1 MRLILSALLMMF
13 IAAPAL
19 AQTSNSMP
27 STILNPVETEY
38 VCMVNDTVFDNPQIP
53 VEVDGKTY
61 YGCCMGCVS
70 TLQNDTAI
78 RHAIDPVSN
87 NQVDKATATIGAAPD
102 RTVKYFEN
110 LENLNSY
117 NTQQ

>member
-1 MRLILSALLMMF
+1 MKLILSALLMVF
-13 IAAPAL
+13 IATPAL

-27 STILNPVETEY
+27 STMLRLVETEY

-53 VEVDGKTY
+53 VEVNGKTY

-70 TLQNDTAI
+70 TLQNDKAI
-78 RHAIDPVSN
+78 RYAVDPVSN
-87 NQVDKATATIGAAPD
+87 NQVDKATATIGAATD

-117 NTQQ
+117 NTQ

>member
-1 MRLILSALLMMF
+1 MRLILSALLMIF
-13 IAAPAL
+13 IAAPASS
-19 AQTSNSMP
+19 QTSKSMP
-27 STILNPVETEY
+27 STMLNPVETEY

-53 VEVDGKTY
+53 VEVNGKTY

-70 TLQNDTAI
+70 NLQNNIAV
-78 RHAIDPVSN
+78 RYSVDPVSG

-102 RTVKYFEN
+102 KTVKYFEN

-117 NTQQ
+117 NAQ